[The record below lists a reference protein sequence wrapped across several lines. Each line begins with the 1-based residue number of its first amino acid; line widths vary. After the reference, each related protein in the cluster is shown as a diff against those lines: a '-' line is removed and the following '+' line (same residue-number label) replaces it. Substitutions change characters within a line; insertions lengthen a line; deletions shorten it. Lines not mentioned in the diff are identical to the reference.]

1 MDPRQ
6 RQLLGL
12 AGWLATSFA
21 AAAIGAVASIHAR
34 SFYGQLVQP
43 VWAPSATVF
52 GSVWTVLY
60 AMMGVA
66 AWLVWRS
73 GGFRGNQVALTV
85 FLAQLVL
92 NARWS
97 WLFFVWHQGALALI
111 DILVLWLLI
120 VPSIILF
127 WRARASAGVLLI
139 PYLAWVS
146 FAFALNYSVW
156 QLNPGILGSTQVSL
170 PQAMAGTTSA
180 ADARLAPQLY
190 VAAINSNNL
199 ETLLGMLTEDV
210 VFMGPNGKAYVGKPA
225 VRPWITA
232 YLRAYRTHWD
242 KPVQEFVVSGDW
254 AFERYSYTS
263 TDTPVQGG
271 APLVDTGW
279 GFVVYHRDTDGK
291 WRVARDAWG
300 SDQAKAD
307 MQPVP
312 PLPPRPQTS
321 PTLPGPA

>member
-1 MDPRQ
+1 VDSKQ

-21 AAAIGAVASIHAR
+21 AAAIGAVASIHAK
-34 SFYGQLVQP
+34 SIYGQLVQP
-43 VWAPSATVF
+43 AWAPAATIF
-52 GSVWTVLY
+52 GPVWTVLY

-73 GGFRGNQVALTV
+73 GGFRGNRLALGL

-111 DILVLWLLI
+111 DIAVLWLLI
-120 VPSIILF
+120 APTVGLF
-127 WRARASAGVLLI
+127 WRVRAAAGLLLI

-146 FAFALNYSVW
+146 FACALNYSIW
-156 QLNPGILGSTQVSL
+156 QLNPGILGPTHVSL
-170 PQAMAGTTSA
+170 RQAMAGTA
-180 ADARLAPQLY
+180 ANVDAHMVHQAY

-199 ETLLGMLTEDV
+199 DAVLGMLTDDV
-210 VFMGPNGKAYVGKPA
+210 VFMPPNDTPRIGKRA
-225 VRPWITA
+225 VRPWIAA
-232 YLRAYRTHWD
+232 YLRTYRTHWD

-254 AFERYSYTS
+254 AFERYAYTS
-263 TDTPVQGG
+263 TGTPLQGG
-271 APLVDTGW
+271 APRVDTGW
-279 GFVVYHRDTDGK
+279 GFVVYHHDDDGN

-300 SDQAKAD
+300 SDHAA
-307 MQPVP
+307 PI
-312 PLPPRPQTS
+312 R
-321 PTLPGPA
+321 

>member
-1 MDPRQ
+1 VDSRQ

-21 AAAIGAVASIHAR
+21 AAAIGAVASLHAK
-34 SFYGQLVQP
+34 SFYGQLAQP
-43 VWAPSATVF
+43 AWAPPATLF
-52 GSVWTVLY
+52 GPVWTVLY

-73 GGFRGNQVALTV
+73 GGFRGNQLALTV

-120 VPSIILF
+120 APSVILF
-127 WRARASAGVLLI
+127 WRVRAVAGVLLI

-146 FAFALNYSVW
+146 FAVALNYSVW
-156 QLNPGILGSTQVSL
+156 QLNPQILGSTQVSL
-170 PQAMAGTTSA
+170 PQAMAGSSLSA
-180 ADARLAPQLY
+180 PDAHLAHQAY
-190 VAAINSNNL
+190 VTAINSNNPQ
-199 ETLLGMLTEDV
+199 TLLDMLTEDV
-210 VFMGPNGKAYVGKPA
+210 VFMAPNAKPFIGKGA
-225 VRPWITA
+225 VRPWIGE
-232 YLRAYRTHWD
+232 YLRTYRTHWD

-271 APLVDTGW
+271 TALVDSGW
-279 GFVVYHRDTDGK
+279 GFVVYHHDADGQ
-291 WRVARDAWG
+291 WRVARDAWS
-300 SDQAKAD
+300 SDH
-307 MQPVP
+307 
-312 PLPPRPQTS
+312 R
-321 PTLPGPA
+321 

>member
-1 MDPRQ
+1 VDAKQ

-21 AAAIGAVASIHAR
+21 AAAIGAVASIHAK

-43 VWAPSATVF
+43 AWAPPATIF
-52 GSVWTVLY
+52 GSIWTVLY

-66 AWLVWRS
+66 AWLVWRC
-73 GGFRGNQVALTV
+73 GGFRGNQLALTV

-120 VPSIILF
+120 APSVILF
-127 WRARASAGVLLI
+127 WRVRVAAGVLLI

-156 QLNPGILGSTQVSL
+156 QLNPQILGATNVTL
-170 PQAMAGTTSA
+170 PQAMAGTAKDT
-180 ADARLAPQLY
+180 DAHLAHQAY
-190 VAAINSNNL
+190 VTAINSNNPQ
-199 ETLLGMLTEDV
+199 TLLGMLTEDV
-210 VFMGPNGKAYVGKPA
+210 VFMAPNARPYVGKRA
-225 VRPWITA
+225 VRPWIVA
-232 YLRAYRTHWD
+232 YLGAYRTHWD
-242 KPVQEFVVSGDW
+242 RPVQEFVVSGDW

-263 TDTPVQGG
+263 TDTPLQGG
-271 APLVDTGW
+271 APRVDSGW
-279 GFVVYHRDTDGK
+279 GLVVYHHDTDGK

-300 SDQAKAD
+300 SDH
-307 MQPVP
+307 
-312 PLPPRPQTS
+312 R
-321 PTLPGPA
+321 

>member
-1 MDPRQ
+1 VDSKQ

-12 AGWLATSFA
+12 AGWLAASFA
-21 AAAIGAVASIHAR
+21 AAAIGAAASIHAK
-34 SFYGQLVQP
+34 SFYAQLVQP
-43 VWAPSATVF
+43 AWAPPATIF
-52 GSVWTVLY
+52 GPVWTVLY

-66 AWLVWRS
+66 AWLVWRC
-73 GGFRGNQVALTV
+73 GGFRANRMALSV

-111 DILVLWLLI
+111 DIVVLWLMIAPTL
-120 VPSIILF
+120 VLF
-127 WRARASAGVLLI
+127 WRVRTAAGVLLI

-146 FAFALNYSVW
+146 FASALDYSVW
-156 QLNPGILGSTQVSL
+156 HLNPGILGPTQVSL
-170 PQAMAGTTSA
+170 PQAMAGTA
-180 ADARLAPQLY
+180 AQTDAHMAHQAY
-190 VAAINSNNL
+190 VTAINSNNL

-210 VFMGPNGKAYVGKPA
+210 VFMGPNARPYVGKPA
-225 VRPWITA
+225 VRPWVA
-232 YLRAYRTHWD
+232 EYLRTYRTHWD

-271 APLVDTGW
+271 TPLVDTGW
-279 GFVVYHRDTDGK
+279 GFLVYHHEKDGQ

-300 SDQAKAD
+300 SDHPAPAK
-307 MQPVP
+307 
-312 PLPPRPQTS
+312 
-321 PTLPGPA
+321 